1 MADAKTTTASPIT
14 TIREEEIISAVVV
27 KVVEE
32 IAEATKA
39 VAVDKGKII
48 TRDLRPQT
56 PNISKLRSNHQ
67 ILNKRSSRARLPR
80 KITRVVA
87 KAVRISRETDH
98 RQLRPNKHLQDNN
111 RLKRRKRARP
121 PEMEAGV
128 P

>member
-27 KVVEE
+27 KVVEA

-56 PNISKLRSNHQ
+56 PNISKLHSNHQ

-98 RQLRPNKHLQDNN
+98 RQLLPNKHLQDNN

-121 PEMEAGV
+121 PKMEAGV

>member
-1 MADAKTTTASPIT
+1 MAAANTTTTASPIT
-14 TIREEEIISAVVV
+14 TIREEEIISAVV
-27 KVVEE
+27 EAT
-32 IAEATKA
+32 AEATKA
-39 VAVDKGKII
+39 VVADKGKII

-56 PNISKLRSNHQ
+56 PNINKQLSNNK
-67 ILNKRSSRARLPR
+67 ILNKRSSRVRLPR

-98 RQLRPNKHLQDNN
+98 RQLRPNKHLQGNN

-121 PEMEAGV
+121 PKMEAGV